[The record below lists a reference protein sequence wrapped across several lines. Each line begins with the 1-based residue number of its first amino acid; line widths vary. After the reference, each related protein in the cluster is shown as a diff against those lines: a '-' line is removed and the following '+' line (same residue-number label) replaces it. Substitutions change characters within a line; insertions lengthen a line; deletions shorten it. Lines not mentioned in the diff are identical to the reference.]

1 MSRYANPT
9 FNLAQ
14 LNASGIDRSPDEIT
28 KFCSSLN
35 TDILLL
41 TESYLTSGNL
51 TTDWTQYH
59 NYAIIPP
66 NMHRGHGG
74 LSILI
79 RPDFPFHVHK
89 LATTNP
95 YQLSITIDRY
105 TIHSLYLPPRL
116 SLSEYRSILHNLSID
131 PHTIILGDLNTRLGS
146 LVGDSRDN
154 NRIHHFTNWL
164 HHYNLTLWN
173 QSLAYGQPTFETN
186 RGSSIIDFFLSPLG
200 PLTATHLQIHAD
212 YNLNSDHHLCSITFH
227 LPSPIAPLPPPSHIR
242 FQWKLQRL
250 QDEDVCNKYI
260 QDFTTNLAP
269 ILPDLDQLCQRR
281 SPSNYLIQFIGTQ
294 LNKAIYRALDTSV
307 TRGTVRNK
315 NWKWFWND
323 TLQQLA
329 QQRQHS
335 YRQWQA
341 IPTSNPIS
349 KSLAWDNHIADRRQ
363 FQQSIKR
370 HRALYWNQFC
380 AKLKSSTAND
390 PKCQERVNN
399 FIKRRRRTA
408 QPTTIYTSPHGPQ
421 AGANDMIQHLTE
433 VFGGH
438 DAQAMYPPPEARG
451 IDGPTEAEMEL
462 FTPDNIATI
471 IHKLPARKAP
481 GSDHITAEMLK
492 PIVDPLSTFLSRYLY
507 CCWKWALF
515 PTHWRTAQVVPIY
528 KKGDPTLPSNYRPIS
543 LTSHFRKL
551 FERLILPYLLTT
563 VRPLDISQGGF
574 RAHRGSLDQSFV
586 LHHLIQ
592 QFKHQYHH
600 YPTLVFLDIAAA
612 YDSVDRSIIWRHLDH
627 QQVPKRITRVLQS
640 LFNHINVQVLLAN
653 YASSFTRPKKGVLQ
667 GSILSPLLYA
677 IFIDTLPVLLRNTP
691 IEKPILVRTV
701 PIGSHSEVSL
711 MQVRR
716 RSTRDRRLD
725 TDITLINATLYAD
738 DVAILGSPPAILQ
751 LLHAAEQHSNDN
763 GYSWSPTKC
772 RVIRAPAP
780 SPLPSDTPLPPLF
793 PDPPADAGT
802 PFPFRLYNTDIPNT
816 TSFSYL
822 GIPFTYQGID
832 KSALI
837 TNNTNKATN
846 VMRFLKKIGFNQ
858 YGVGL
863 HEALT
868 VYRIFVRPVFEY
880 GLAIIDPNHIQQQ
893 RIHQCQQL
901 CLAFTL
907 NRSSTARSPTK
918 MLEHLSILP
927 TTQLRLQILQFKFL
941 HHTCISYQHIPRS
954 LHPQ

>member
-1 MSRYANPT
+1 
-9 FNLAQ
+9 
-14 LNASGIDRSPDEIT
+14 
-28 KFCSSLN
+28 
-35 TDILLL
+35 
-41 TESYLTSGNL
+41 
-51 TTDWTQYH
+51 
-59 NYAIIPP
+59 
-66 NMHRGHGG
+66 
-74 LSILI
+74 
-79 RPDFPFHVHK
+79 
-89 LATTNP
+89 
-95 YQLSITIDRY
+95 
-105 TIHSLYLPPRL
+105 
-116 SLSEYRSILHNLSID
+116 
-131 PHTIILGDLNTRLGS
+131 
-146 LVGDSRDN
+146 
-154 NRIHHFTNWL
+154 
-164 HHYNLTLWN
+164 
-173 QSLAYGQPTFETN
+173 
-186 RGSSIIDFFLSPLG
+186 
-200 PLTATHLQIHAD
+200 
-212 YNLNSDHHLCSITFH
+212 
-227 LPSPIAPLPPPSHIR
+227 
-242 FQWKLQRL
+242 
-250 QDEDVCNKYI
+250 
-260 QDFTTNLAP
+260 
-269 ILPDLDQLCQRR
+269 
-281 SPSNYLIQFIGTQ
+281 
-294 LNKAIYRALDTSV
+294 
-307 TRGTVRNK
+307 VRNK

-390 PKCQERVNN
+390 TKCQERVNN

-438 DAQAMYPPPEARG
+438 DDQAMYPPPEARG

-574 RAHRGSLDQSFV
+574 RAHRGSLDQAFV

-691 IEKPILVRTV
+691 IEKPILLRTV

-763 GYSWSPTKC
+763 GYRWSPTKC

-927 TTQLRLQILQFKFL
+927 TTQLRLHILQFKFL
-941 HHTCISYQHIPRS
+941 HRFIDLPPSTMLASVINTFLDHYTRNNEWKRFKRQNPLFQTFKSSNLSPAQIIQSAKATDHELRQASLISLRRTRPGQRSRDPILYIPATTKERHRLVKWRFHWLPPHPHTVCPCDDVSETSRSHYTTQCPRMESHILHLHHQIARYQLPPIPADLNIIDHILNLLPSSPTNMTSPSSHWRS
-954 LHPQ
+954 TWPSLLDALHTIDQLTHPDAIFLDGPPDFEWLLNPSPTPPSSS